1 MSQLVHPTAI
11 IDPQAKVAAGVE
23 VGPYAIVER
32 GATIAA
38 GCRLAAHSII
48 RESTVL
54 GENVVVD
61 SFAVIGGL
69 PQDLSFSPSVH
80 SCIHVGEGT
89 VIREGVT
96 AHRSTQV
103 DGITRIGKNCL
114 LMGNS
119 HVAHD
124 CQLGDGVILA
134 NNVMLAGHV
143 HIGSRSFLGGGCGV
157 HQFVHIGQFVMVAGN
172 ASVTYDVPPYVM
184 VAERSTVTGLNLVG
198 LKRHLS
204 RAAISDL
211 RACYKQ
217 VYMRPGDPVKL
228 AKVISGQT
236 CEGKD
241 FLACFAS
248 SQRGRFS
255 RSRVQSRSLPK

>member
-11 IDPQAKVAAGVE
+11 VDPQAKVAAGVE
-23 VGPYAIVER
+23 VGPFAIVEG
-32 GATIAA
+32 GASIAL
-38 GCRLAAHSII
+38 GCRVAAHSII
-48 RESTVL
+48 RGSSVL
-54 GENVVVD
+54 DENVVVD

-69 PQDLSFSPSVH
+69 PQDLSFSPSVQSSVH
-80 SCIHVGEGT
+80 IGKGT

-96 AHRSTQV
+96 VHRSTQA
-103 DGITRIGKNCL
+103 DGITRIGENCL

-143 HIGSRSFLGGGCGV
+143 HIDSSTFLGGGCGI
-157 HQFVHIGQFVMVAGN
+157 HQYVNIGKLVMVAGN
-172 ASVTYDVPPYVM
+172 ASITYDVPSYVM

-204 RAAISDL
+204 REAISDL
-211 RACYKQ
+211 RACYKS
-217 VYMRPGDPVKL
+217 VYLQAGDP
-228 AKVISGQT
+228 AKFAKEAT
-236 CEGKD
+236 AHTPEAEH
-241 FLACFAS
+241 FLACFES
-248 SQRGRFS
+248 SRRGRFS
-255 RSRVQSRSLPK
+255 RSRMQS